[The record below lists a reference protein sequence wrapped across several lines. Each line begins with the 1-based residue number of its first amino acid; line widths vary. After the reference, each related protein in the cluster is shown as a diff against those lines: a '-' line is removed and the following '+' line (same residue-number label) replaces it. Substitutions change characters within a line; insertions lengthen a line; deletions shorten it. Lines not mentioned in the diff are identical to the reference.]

1 MGFVTCFAGAA
12 AILAVGSFLAET
24 TTFSETVAADAGN
37 LVRRGVSGVWVLCNV
52 SYAGMRAQASP
63 SSGWRALAFFFG
75 LPGTLVSFFAVAEG
89 SNRAYGV
96 FLPPRPP
103 NT

>member
-1 MGFVTCFAGAA
+1 MLGTRAA
-12 AILAVGSFLAET
+12 ASLLAESRT
-24 TTFSETVAADAGN
+24 LSEALVADTVH
-37 LVRRGVSGVWVLCNV
+37 LVRGGVSGIWVLCNV
-52 SYAGMRAQASP
+52 SYAGMRAQGSP

-75 LPGTLVSFFAVAEG
+75 FPGTLVSFFAVAEG

-103 NT
+103 NA